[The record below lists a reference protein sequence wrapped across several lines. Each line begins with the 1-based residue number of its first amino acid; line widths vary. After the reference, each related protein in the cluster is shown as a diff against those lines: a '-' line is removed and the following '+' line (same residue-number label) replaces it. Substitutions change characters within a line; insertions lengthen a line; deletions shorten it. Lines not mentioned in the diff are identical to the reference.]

1 MIRGKSKEYD
11 ELSLKYDKLF
21 SENSEL
27 KYELTEIKSKAE
39 NIEKQDAEIKQFH
52 NNMRLLK
59 HDMKNHL
66 MVIASHLNSGDVEA
80 AKDYTSKILDKL
92 NSIHSYIETGNSI
105 LNHILNEKLER
116 AKKEGI
122 DIKAEVE
129 NISFQKMDSID
140 FSALL
145 SNILDNAIEASLK
158 EEKPEMEIQ
167 ISKRRDYEVIMVKN
181 KITMSVLSVNQDLKT
196 TKNNTIEHG
205 KGVSQIKSITSKYG
219 GMSDFYE
226 EDGYFVVCAFI
237 PVQM

>member
-1 MIRGKSKEYD
+1 MIRRKSQEYD
-11 ELSLKYDKLF
+11 ELLEKYDRLF

-27 KYELTEIKSKAE
+27 KYELTEMKSNAE
-39 NIEKQDAEIKQFH
+39 NIEKQDAEIKKLH

-66 MVIASHLNSGDVEA
+66 MVIASYLNSEDIES
-80 AKDYTSKILDKL
+80 AKEYTSKILDRL

-105 LNHILNEKLER
+105 LNHILNEKLEI
-116 AKKEGI
+116 AKKQGI
-122 DIKAEVE
+122 HIKAEVE
-129 NISFQKMDSID
+129 NLSFEKMDSID

-145 SNILDNAIEASLK
+145 SNILDNSIEASLK

-167 ISKRRDYEVIMVKN
+167 ISRRRDYEVIMVRN
-181 KITMSVLSVNQDLKT
+181 KVAISVLDVNPNLKT
-196 TKNNTIEHG
+196 IKNNTIEHG
-205 KGVSQIKSITSKYG
+205 KGVSQIKNITSKYG